1 MKLDKKEV
9 KKNVEELGLEFDFEM
24 DKISE
29 IYDIVT
35 IGNQIL
41 RNENKD
47 VDITKKETLELIIN
61 MTNSL
66 YYHYGC
72 GIAAPQ
78 VGKNLNLFIVKV
90 EPVDEEEIPEKQR
103 EYFTDIPLT
112 VFINPKI
119 IKYSEDTNLDY
130 EGCLSVPGFDA
141 VVKRSNSIVIEY
153 TNIFGEK
160 CIEEYTG
167 FVARAIQH
175 EYDHLQ
181 GIVYTD
187 IADMKTFT
195 TRDNLIEANEEKE
208 S

>member
-35 IGNQIL
+35 IGNKVL
-41 RNENKD
+41 RNKNED

-78 VGKNLNLFIVKV
+78 VGKNLKLFIVKV
-90 EPVDEEEIPEKQR
+90 EPVDEEEIPDEQR

-141 VVKRSNSIVIEY
+141 VVERSNSIVIEY

-195 TRDNLIEANEEKE
+195 TRDNLIEANEEK
-208 S
+208 

>member
-9 KKNVEELGLEFDFEM
+9 KKNVQELGIEFNFDI
-24 DKISE
+24 DRISE
-29 IYDIVT
+29 IYNIVT
-35 IGNQIL
+35 IGNQVL
-41 RNENKD
+41 RNKNED

-90 EPVDEEEIPEKQR
+90 EAVDEEEIPQKQR

-195 TRDNLIEANEEKE
+195 TRDNLIEANEEK
-208 S
+208 

>member
-78 VGKNLNLFIVKV
+78 VGKNLKLFIVKV
-90 EPVDEEEIPEKQR
+90 EPVDEEEMTDEQR

-141 VVKRSNSIVIEY
+141 VVRRSNSIVIEY

-195 TRDNLIEANEEKE
+195 TRDNLIEANEEK
-208 S
+208 

>member
-78 VGKNLNLFIVKV
+78 VGKNLKLFIVKV
-90 EPVDEEEIPEKQR
+90 EPVDEEEMTDEQK

-153 TNIFGEK
+153 TNILGEK

-195 TRDNLIEANEEKE
+195 TRDNLIEANEEK
-208 S
+208 

>member
-1 MKLDKKEV
+1 MKLEQKEV
-9 KKNVEELGLEFDFEM
+9 IKNIEELGLNGKFDIE
-24 DKISE
+24 KTNE
-29 IYDIVT
+29 IFDVIT
-35 IGNQIL
+35 IGNPIL
-41 RNENKD
+41 RNDNEDIDISNQEN
-47 VDITKKETLELIIN
+47 IELVIN

-66 YYHYGC
+66 YYQCGC

-78 VGKNLNLFIVKV
+78 VGKNLNVFIVKV
-90 EPVDEEEIPEKQR
+90 EPIEEEDLTEQQK

-112 VFINPKI
+112 VFANPKI
-119 IKYSEDTNLDY
+119 VEYSTDTNLDY

-141 VVKRSNSIVIEY
+141 MVKRSNSIVIEY
-153 TNIFGEK
+153 ITLFGEH

-181 GIVYTD
+181 GIIYTD

-195 TRDNLIEANEEKE
+195 TRENLMEDKK
-208 S
+208 

>member
-78 VGKNLNLFIVKV
+78 VGKNLKLFIVKV
-90 EPVDEEEIPEKQR
+90 EPVDEEEMTDEQR
-103 EYFTDIPLT
+103 EYFTEIPLT

-141 VVKRSNSIVIEY
+141 VVERSNSIVIEY

-195 TRDNLIEANEEKE
+195 TRDNLIEANEEK
-208 S
+208 

>member
-47 VDITKKETLELIIN
+47 VDITKRETLELIIN

-78 VGKNLNLFIVKV
+78 VGKNLKLFIVKV
-90 EPVDEEEIPEKQR
+90 EPVDEEEMTDEQR

-153 TNIFGEK
+153 INIFGEK
-160 CIEEYTG
+160 CTEEYTG

-195 TRDNLIEANEEKE
+195 TRDNLIEANEEK
-208 S
+208 

>member
-47 VDITKKETLELIIN
+47 VDITKRETLELIIN

-78 VGKNLNLFIVKV
+78 VGKNLKLFIVKV
-90 EPVDEEEIPEKQR
+90 EPVDEEEMTDEQR

-141 VVKRSNSIVIEY
+141 VVDRSNSIVIEY
-153 TNIFGEK
+153 TNILGEK

-195 TRDNLIEANEEKE
+195 TRDNLIEANEEK
-208 S
+208 